1 MPQMANATRKND
13 MTDTLGPE
21 LERLPSL
28 SQTLASPLPK
38 RVTPSDLHDVTDSTE
53 E

>member
-1 MPQMANATRKND
+1 MPQMANATREND
-13 MTDTLGPE
+13 MTDTLGLE
-21 LERLPSL
+21 LERLPSS

-38 RVTPSDLHDVTDSTE
+38 RVTPSDLRDVTDSTE